1 MEFLKSSFSR
11 SLVAAEFNSLV
22 AGSFDPPVK
31 IDGRYYAFPST
42 DKQKIDLSVKLGRI
56 INTLRHPLGAEQLCL
71 VITLLRMAC

>member
-11 SLVAAEFNSLV
+11 SLDAAEFNSLA

-42 DKQKIDLSVKLGRI
+42 DKQKIDLNVKAGTI
-56 INTLRHPLGAEQLCL
+56 VNTLCTGVPPQRLCA
-71 VITLLRMAC
+71 VVTIGRMAC